1 MKDDI
6 ALLRNEPVLYAVS
19 LTDIVNFKSAFAKPG
34 KQCDIGGNM
43 PCGAAAGE
51 NDFFAHKYLRGFFDY
66 MPKCAVFEQH
76 MGDYRPIC

>member
-6 ALLRNEPVLYAVS
+6 ALLRNESVLYAVS
-19 LTDIVNFKSAFAKPG
+19 LTDIVDFKSALAKPG
-34 KQCDIGGNM
+34 KQCDIGCNM

-66 MPKCAVFEQH
+66 MLKYAVSERH